1 MIEGEGQE
9 KAKLPGSCRLSC
21 PVYMFFHSACRATEK
36 SGDQDSIM
44 SRFSHASQST
54 YGLASGSWCS
64 PDGVVAA
71 AGLCHLT
78 CLVAED
84 WGVVWVANDED
95 LPPR

>member
-44 SRFSHASQST
+44 SRFSHASQLI
-54 YGLASGSWCS
+54 GGMALVSWCS
-64 PDGVVAA
+64 PDGGRGCGRVVPFRI
-71 AGLCHLT
+71 GGT
-78 CLVAED
+78 GGSV
-84 WGVVWVANDED
+84 GS
-95 LPPR
+95 